1 MEKNFEK
8 SVYGKSLKNI
18 RTHNNLTQDEVSSL
32 TGLDTKYISQIEC
45 GKAKGSIDTMLK
57 FCIAYNVT
65 PNDILYEFIESS
77 KAYKELNQF
86 TTDLSKLNNR
96 DKTVILTLIKTFLEN
111 NK

>member
-1 MEKNFEK
+1 MGKKFEN
-8 SVYGKSLKNI
+8 SVQGKSLKNI
-18 RTHNNLTQDEVSSL
+18 RLKNNLTQEEVSSL

-65 PNDILYEFIESS
+65 PNDILYEFIENS

-86 TTDLSKLNNR
+86 PTDLSKLSNR
-96 DKTVILTLIKTFLEN
+96 DKHIVSTLIKTLLEN
-111 NK
+111 DK